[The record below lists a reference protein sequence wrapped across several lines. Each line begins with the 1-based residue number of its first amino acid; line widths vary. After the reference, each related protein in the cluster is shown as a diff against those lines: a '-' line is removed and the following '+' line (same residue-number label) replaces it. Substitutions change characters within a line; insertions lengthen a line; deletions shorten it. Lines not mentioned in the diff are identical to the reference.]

1 MEFPFFHVQNKEL
14 LFFQTQWTY
23 KGATN
28 LCLGPLNLHCFC
40 TTLSNAE
47 TLNSSLP
54 WNLEHEE
61 VQRCQLSL
69 SVVHLCV
76 GTNPAWVCGKMRQYC
91 LWMVALDGVQ
101 RGADSTTELHDSFTS
116 IPRAR
121 KIKMKDQFYSDN
133 EPGQRKQFAGEAS
146 VFTESQE
153 RFFKWSATISQ
164 SYFTCTENPQFLR

>member
-1 MEFPFFHVQNKEL
+1 MTFKQLKTVIMEFPFFHVQNKEL

-61 VQRCQLSL
+61 VQRRQLSL

-101 RGADSTTELHDSFTS
+101 GGADSTTELHDSFTS

-121 KIKMKDQFYSDN
+121 KIKTKDQFYSDN
-133 EPGQRKQFAGEAS
+133 EPGQRK
-146 VFTESQE
+146 
-153 RFFKWSATISQ
+153 
-164 SYFTCTENPQFLR
+164 